1 MDFQIIVVG
10 IIILFALI
18 YVGFSVGRKIKSFSS
33 KSACGID
40 CGCGT
45 PIKKEKISKKVE
57 V

>member
-1 MDFQIIVVG
+1 MDVQIIIVG

-18 YVGFSVGRKIKSFSS
+18 YIGVSVGRKIKSFSS
-33 KSACGID
+33 KSPCGID

-45 PIKKEKISKKVE
+45 STKEEKIKKRVE